1 MKKRLLT
8 LLLALAL
15 AVSLALPAAATQ
27 TPVEVSSA
35 LELAQA
41 MAAPVPARGRFR
53 SRAAAAEP
61 TRVVAFAPALADGY
75 GADRVLHLAAWQ
87 EYVLEFSDAAAAQR
101 ALARL
106 RSDPDVTDCFLDEAV
121 TADDTLAGLWDETA
135 SRSWGGHEMGLT
147 TLRHQADVLLPAGR
161 RATVA
166 VIDTGAEVS
175 HPLLAGRVSARSYDF
190 ADNTADV
197 TDVNGHGTATAGL
210 VADLTPDEVDV
221 MVLRV
226 YGDDNL
232 SKPSRVLTALEYA
245 LENGA
250 TVVNMS
256 IGWPNAIEKGYSFLN
271 NVLAQAYAAGVVV
284 VAAAG
289 NLSQSNPTA
298 NADDVYPA
306 NQAQVLT
313 VSAVDRSRTF
323 DDTYSASGASVDLC
337 APGTGVAVAALSGGM
352 TVRSGT
358 SFAAPHVAAAAACVQ
373 LTQPGATAARV
384 RRTLCDYAEDLGAP
398 GRDDQYGNGF
408 PVLTQCFHDRLCPGR
423 RFADMPDADA
433 WSHAGLD
440 YCIAA
445 GLIHG
450 MTPVTVAPQ
459 ALATRAQVM
468 QLLWTAAG
476 SPKTTGPLPF
486 TDVAPGAWYY
496 DAVHWAYRTGLVS
509 GTSPTTFTPDAAITR
524 QDFTVILYAQA
535 GRPAMIGTAL
545 AAFPDA
551 GQVAGYAYA
560 ALTWAVEQG
569 LIGGVG
575 TPSGPQLAPRGYAT
589 RAQVAKR
596 FSWATMTNK
605 NDSKTRPRFR
615 SGNGGGFAII
625 SGPQP
630 LQRATG
636 AAGLVCPRLFLRRRL
651 LGHFD
656 LDVLRLDDLGVDGVQ
671 IRRGAVLLSG
681 GAQLVHLRLQL
692 GDARVGVRHLLAELG
707 EEGVGRVAVV
717 FVVQAADLGVRAL
730 DALELGVAV
739 HGHARHARGVLGA
752 VAHGVGSAG
761 DLVAHLVA
769 DDLVGG
775 IGHGLTGLAGRVD
788 DLVLQAVEHVMII
801 FHG

>member
-1 MKKRLLT
+1 M
-8 LLLALAL
+8 
-15 AVSLALPAAATQ
+15 
-27 TPVEVSSA
+27 
-35 LELAQA
+35 
-41 MAAPVPARGRFR
+41 
-53 SRAAAAEP
+53 
-61 TRVVAFAPALADGY
+61 
-75 GADRVLHLAAWQ
+75 
-87 EYVLEFSDAAAAQR
+87 
-101 ALARL
+101 
-106 RSDPDVTDCFLDEAV
+106 TDCFLDEAV

-271 NVLAQAYAAGVVV
+271 SVLAQAYAAGVVV

-289 NLSQSNPTA
+289 NLSRSNPTA

-373 LTQPGATAARV
+373 LAQPGATAARV

-445 GLIHG
+445 GLMHG
-450 MTPVTVAPQ
+450 MTPVTVAPE
-459 ALATRAQVM
+459 ALATRAQVV
-468 QLLWTAAG
+468 QLLWAAAG
-476 SPKTTGPLPF
+476 SPKTTGTLPF

-535 GRPAMIGTAL
+535 GRPAMIGTAF
-545 AAFPDA
+545 AAFPDV

-589 RAQVAKR
+589 RAQVAKIL
-596 FSWATMTNK
+596 MGYYDK
-605 NDSKTRPRFR
+605 
-615 SGNGGGFAII
+615 
-625 SGPQP
+625 
-630 LQRATG
+630 
-636 AAGLVCPRLFLRRRL
+636 
-651 LGHFD
+651 
-656 LDVLRLDDLGVDGVQ
+656 
-671 IRRGAVLLSG
+671 
-681 GAQLVHLRLQL
+681 
-692 GDARVGVRHLLAELG
+692 
-707 EEGVGRVAVV
+707 
-717 FVVQAADLGVRAL
+717 
-730 DALELGVAV
+730 
-739 HGHARHARGVLGA
+739 
-752 VAHGVGSAG
+752 
-761 DLVAHLVA
+761 
-769 DDLVGG
+769 
-775 IGHGLTGLAGRVD
+775 
-788 DLVLQAVEHVMII
+788 
-801 FHG
+801 

>member
-1 MKKRLLT
+1 MKRLHKKLDFPFRR
-8 LLLALAL
+8 AL
-15 AVSLALPAAATQ
+15 AVLLAAAMTFALTGCSVRELHIGQVEVNTGAGTAWITPAKGVDRFDIPAADFSAGADGSVTYTGTAYRVLQ
-27 TPVEVSSA
+27 GIDVSTFQQDIDWQAVADSGIAFAVIRAGYRGYGKGGIVEDD
-35 LELAQA
+35 
-41 MAAPVPARGRFR
+41 RFR
-53 SRAAAAEP
+53 QNVAGACAAGLRVGLYFFSQAVTPEEAAEEAQWLVDAARDYKIDMP
-61 TRVVAFAPALADGY
+61 LVFDWENIDQSTVATGDTVRTAEMTGEDVTACAVAFC
-75 GADRVLHLAAWQ
+75 
-87 EYVLEFSDAAAAQR
+87 E
-101 ALARL
+101 
-106 RSDPDVTDCFLDEAV
+106 TV

-271 NVLAQAYAAGVVV
+271 SVLAQAYAAGVVV

-289 NLSQSNPTA
+289 NLSRSNPTA

-373 LTQPGATAARV
+373 LAQPGATAARV

-445 GLIHG
+445 GLMHG
-450 MTPVTVAPQ
+450 MTPVTVAPE
-459 ALATRAQVM
+459 ALATRAQVV
-468 QLLWTAAG
+468 QLLWAAAG
-476 SPKTTGPLPF
+476 SPKTTGTLPF

-589 RAQVAKR
+589 RAQVAKIL
-596 FSWATMTNK
+596 MGYYDK
-605 NDSKTRPRFR
+605 
-615 SGNGGGFAII
+615 
-625 SGPQP
+625 
-630 LQRATG
+630 
-636 AAGLVCPRLFLRRRL
+636 
-651 LGHFD
+651 
-656 LDVLRLDDLGVDGVQ
+656 
-671 IRRGAVLLSG
+671 
-681 GAQLVHLRLQL
+681 
-692 GDARVGVRHLLAELG
+692 
-707 EEGVGRVAVV
+707 
-717 FVVQAADLGVRAL
+717 
-730 DALELGVAV
+730 
-739 HGHARHARGVLGA
+739 
-752 VAHGVGSAG
+752 
-761 DLVAHLVA
+761 
-769 DDLVGG
+769 
-775 IGHGLTGLAGRVD
+775 
-788 DLVLQAVEHVMII
+788 
-801 FHG
+801 

>member
-15 AVSLALPAAATQ
+15 AVSLALPAAAAQ

-41 MAAPVPARGRFR
+41 MAEPVPARGRFR

-210 VADLTPDEVDV
+210 IADLTPDEVDV

-271 NVLAQAYAAGVVV
+271 SVLAQAYAAGVVV

-289 NLSQSNPTA
+289 NLSRSNPTA

-373 LTQPGATAARV
+373 LAQPGATAARV

-440 YCIAA
+440 YWHYLDISYYD
-445 GLIHG
+445 GLDDFFAKNNG
-450 MTPVTVAPQ
+450 PYYYFTTKAP
-459 ALATRAQVM
+459 LRY
-468 QLLWTAAG
+468 
-476 SPKTTGPLPF
+476 
-486 TDVAPGAWYY
+486 TDVAYPDGAYLVFGRE
-496 DAVHWAYRTGLVS
+496 DAGL
-509 GTSPTTFTPDAAITR
+509 PEA
-524 QDFTVILYAQA
+524 L
-535 GRPAMIGTAL
+535 L
-545 AAFPDA
+545 AANQEHCIRMPMRDTCRSLNLSNS
-551 GQVAGYAYA
+551 VA
-560 ALTWAVEQG
+560 V
-569 LIGGVG
+569 GV
-575 TPSGPQLAPRGYAT
+575 YE
-589 RAQVAKR
+589 
-596 FSWATMTNK
+596 
-605 NDSKTRPRFR
+605 
-615 SGNGGGFAII
+615 
-625 SGPQP
+625 
-630 LQRATG
+630 
-636 AAGLVCPRLFLRRRL
+636 
-651 LGHFD
+651 
-656 LDVLRLDDLGVDGVQ
+656 VLRQWDFPELLDHG
-671 IRRGAVLLSG
+671 
-681 GAQLVHLRLQL
+681 HLR
-692 GDARVGVRHLLAELG
+692 DYEWK
-707 EEGVGRVAVV
+707 
-717 FVVQAADLGVRAL
+717 
-730 DALELGVAV
+730 
-739 HGHARHARGVLGA
+739 
-752 VAHGVGSAG
+752 
-761 DLVAHLVA
+761 
-769 DDLVGG
+769 
-775 IGHGLTGLAGRVD
+775 
-788 DLVLQAVEHVMII
+788 
-801 FHG
+801 

>member
-1 MKKRLLT
+1 MHGELSRALLRPQLTAPAVGRARFAFRRQVWYTDGMKRLHKKLDFPFRR
-8 LLLALAL
+8 AL
-15 AVSLALPAAATQ
+15 AVLLAAAMTFALAGCSVRELHIGQ
-27 TPVEVSSA
+27 VEVNTGA
-35 LELAQA
+35 GTAWIT
-41 MAAPVPARGRFR
+41 PARGVDRFDIPAADFSAGADGSVTYTGTAYRALQGIDVSTFQQDIDWQAVADSGIAFAFIRAGYRGYGKGGIVEDDRFR
-53 SRAAAAEP
+53 QNVAGACAAGLRVGLYFFSQAVTPEEAAEP

-210 VADLTPDEVDV
+210 IADLTPDEVDV

-271 NVLAQAYAAGVVV
+271 SVLAQAYAAGVVV

-289 NLSQSNPTA
+289 NLSRSNPTA

-373 LTQPGATAARV
+373 LAQPGATAARV

-445 GLIHG
+445 GLMHG
-450 MTPVTVAPQ
+450 MTPVTVAPE
-459 ALATRAQVM
+459 ALATRAQVV
-468 QLLWTAAG
+468 QLLWAAAG
-476 SPKTTGPLPF
+476 SPKTTGTLPF

-589 RAQVAKR
+589 RAQVAKIL
-596 FSWATMTNK
+596 MGYYDK
-605 NDSKTRPRFR
+605 
-615 SGNGGGFAII
+615 
-625 SGPQP
+625 
-630 LQRATG
+630 
-636 AAGLVCPRLFLRRRL
+636 
-651 LGHFD
+651 
-656 LDVLRLDDLGVDGVQ
+656 
-671 IRRGAVLLSG
+671 
-681 GAQLVHLRLQL
+681 
-692 GDARVGVRHLLAELG
+692 
-707 EEGVGRVAVV
+707 
-717 FVVQAADLGVRAL
+717 
-730 DALELGVAV
+730 
-739 HGHARHARGVLGA
+739 
-752 VAHGVGSAG
+752 
-761 DLVAHLVA
+761 
-769 DDLVGG
+769 
-775 IGHGLTGLAGRVD
+775 
-788 DLVLQAVEHVMII
+788 
-801 FHG
+801 

>member
-15 AVSLALPAAATQ
+15 AVSLALPAAAAQ
-27 TPVEVSSA
+27 MPVEVSSA

-41 MAAPVPARGRFR
+41 MAEPVPARGRFR

-210 VADLTPDEVDV
+210 IADLTPDEVDV

-271 NVLAQAYAAGVVV
+271 SVLAQAYAAGVVV

-289 NLSQSNPTA
+289 NLSRSNPTA

-373 LTQPGATAARV
+373 L
-384 RRTLCDYAEDLGAP
+384 
-398 GRDDQYGNGF
+398 
-408 PVLTQCFHDRLCPGR
+408 
-423 RFADMPDADA
+423 
-433 WSHAGLD
+433 
-440 YCIAA
+440 
-445 GLIHG
+445 
-450 MTPVTVAPQ
+450 
-459 ALATRAQVM
+459 
-468 QLLWTAAG
+468 LWAAAG
-476 SPKTTGPLPF
+476 SPKTTGTLPF

-589 RAQVAKR
+589 RAQVAKIL
-596 FSWATMTNK
+596 MGYYDK
-605 NDSKTRPRFR
+605 
-615 SGNGGGFAII
+615 
-625 SGPQP
+625 
-630 LQRATG
+630 
-636 AAGLVCPRLFLRRRL
+636 
-651 LGHFD
+651 
-656 LDVLRLDDLGVDGVQ
+656 
-671 IRRGAVLLSG
+671 
-681 GAQLVHLRLQL
+681 
-692 GDARVGVRHLLAELG
+692 
-707 EEGVGRVAVV
+707 
-717 FVVQAADLGVRAL
+717 
-730 DALELGVAV
+730 
-739 HGHARHARGVLGA
+739 
-752 VAHGVGSAG
+752 
-761 DLVAHLVA
+761 
-769 DDLVGG
+769 
-775 IGHGLTGLAGRVD
+775 
-788 DLVLQAVEHVMII
+788 
-801 FHG
+801 

>member
-15 AVSLALPAAATQ
+15 AVSLALPAAAAQ
-27 TPVEVSSA
+27 MPVEVSSA

-41 MAAPVPARGRFR
+41 MAEPVPARGRFR

-210 VADLTPDEVDV
+210 IADLTPDEVDV

-271 NVLAQAYAAGVVV
+271 SVLAQAYAAGVVV

-373 LTQPGATAARV
+373 LAQPGATAARV

-445 GLIHG
+445 GLMHG
-450 MTPVTVAPQ
+450 MTPVTVAPE
-459 ALATRAQVM
+459 ALATRAQVV
-468 QLLWTAAG
+468 QLLWAAAG
-476 SPKTTGPLPF
+476 SPKTTGTLPF

-589 RAQVAKR
+589 RAQVAKIL
-596 FSWATMTNK
+596 MGYYDK
-605 NDSKTRPRFR
+605 
-615 SGNGGGFAII
+615 
-625 SGPQP
+625 
-630 LQRATG
+630 
-636 AAGLVCPRLFLRRRL
+636 
-651 LGHFD
+651 
-656 LDVLRLDDLGVDGVQ
+656 
-671 IRRGAVLLSG
+671 
-681 GAQLVHLRLQL
+681 
-692 GDARVGVRHLLAELG
+692 
-707 EEGVGRVAVV
+707 
-717 FVVQAADLGVRAL
+717 
-730 DALELGVAV
+730 
-739 HGHARHARGVLGA
+739 
-752 VAHGVGSAG
+752 
-761 DLVAHLVA
+761 
-769 DDLVGG
+769 
-775 IGHGLTGLAGRVD
+775 
-788 DLVLQAVEHVMII
+788 
-801 FHG
+801 

>member
-15 AVSLALPAAATQ
+15 AVSLALPAAAAQ

-41 MAAPVPARGRFR
+41 MAEPVPARGRFR

-87 EYVLEFSDAAAAQR
+87 EYVLEFSDPAAAQR

-121 TADDTLAGLWDETA
+121 TADDTLA
-135 SRSWGGHEMGLT
+135 
-147 TLRHQADVLLPAGR
+147 
-161 RATVA
+161 

-190 ADNTADV
+190 ADNTANV

-271 NVLAQAYAAGVVV
+271 SVLAQAYAAGVVV

-289 NLSQSNPTA
+289 NLSRSNPTA

-323 DDTYSASGASVDLC
+323 DDTYSASGTSVDLC

-373 LTQPGATAARV
+373 LAQPGATAARV

-445 GLIHG
+445 GLMHG
-450 MTPVTVAPQ
+450 MTPVTVAPE
-459 ALATRAQVM
+459 ALATRAQVV
-468 QLLWTAAG
+468 QLLWAAAG
-476 SPKTTGPLPF
+476 SPKTTGTLPF

-545 AAFPDA
+545 AAFPDV

-589 RAQVAKR
+589 RAQVAKIL
-596 FSWATMTNK
+596 MGYYDK
-605 NDSKTRPRFR
+605 
-615 SGNGGGFAII
+615 
-625 SGPQP
+625 
-630 LQRATG
+630 
-636 AAGLVCPRLFLRRRL
+636 
-651 LGHFD
+651 
-656 LDVLRLDDLGVDGVQ
+656 
-671 IRRGAVLLSG
+671 
-681 GAQLVHLRLQL
+681 
-692 GDARVGVRHLLAELG
+692 
-707 EEGVGRVAVV
+707 
-717 FVVQAADLGVRAL
+717 
-730 DALELGVAV
+730 
-739 HGHARHARGVLGA
+739 
-752 VAHGVGSAG
+752 
-761 DLVAHLVA
+761 
-769 DDLVGG
+769 
-775 IGHGLTGLAGRVD
+775 
-788 DLVLQAVEHVMII
+788 
-801 FHG
+801 

>member
-1 MKKRLLT
+1 MKRLHKKLDFPFRR
-8 LLLALAL
+8 AL
-15 AVSLALPAAATQ
+15 AVLLAAAMTFALTGCSVRELHIGQ
-27 TPVEVSSA
+27 VEVNTGA
-35 LELAQA
+35 GTARIT
-41 MAAPVPARGRFR
+41 PARGVDRFDIPAADFSAGADGSVTYTGTAYRVLQGIDVSTFQQDIDWQAVADSGIAFAVIRAGYRGYGKGGIVEDDRFR
-53 SRAAAAEP
+53 QNVAGACAAGLRVGLYFFSQAVTPEEAAEEAQWLVDAARDYKIDMPLVFDWENIDQSTVAAGDTVRTAEMTGEDVTACAAAFCETVTA
-61 TRVVAFAPALADGY
+61 AGY
-75 GADRVLHLAAWQ
+75 DAAVYGNRWQ

-135 SRSWGGHEMGLT
+135 SCSWGGHEMGLT

-210 VADLTPDEVDV
+210 IADLTPDEVDV

-271 NVLAQAYAAGVVV
+271 SVLAQAYAAGVVV

-289 NLSQSNPTA
+289 NLSRSNPTA

-373 LTQPGATAARV
+373 LAQPGATAARV

-445 GLIHG
+445 GLMHG
-450 MTPVTVAPQ
+450 MTPVTVAPE
-459 ALATRAQVM
+459 ALATRAQVV
-468 QLLWTAAG
+468 QLLWAAAG
-476 SPKTTGPLPF
+476 SPKTTGTLPF

-589 RAQVAKR
+589 RAQVAKIL
-596 FSWATMTNK
+596 MGYYDK
-605 NDSKTRPRFR
+605 
-615 SGNGGGFAII
+615 
-625 SGPQP
+625 
-630 LQRATG
+630 
-636 AAGLVCPRLFLRRRL
+636 
-651 LGHFD
+651 
-656 LDVLRLDDLGVDGVQ
+656 
-671 IRRGAVLLSG
+671 
-681 GAQLVHLRLQL
+681 
-692 GDARVGVRHLLAELG
+692 
-707 EEGVGRVAVV
+707 
-717 FVVQAADLGVRAL
+717 
-730 DALELGVAV
+730 
-739 HGHARHARGVLGA
+739 
-752 VAHGVGSAG
+752 
-761 DLVAHLVA
+761 
-769 DDLVGG
+769 
-775 IGHGLTGLAGRVD
+775 
-788 DLVLQAVEHVMII
+788 
-801 FHG
+801 